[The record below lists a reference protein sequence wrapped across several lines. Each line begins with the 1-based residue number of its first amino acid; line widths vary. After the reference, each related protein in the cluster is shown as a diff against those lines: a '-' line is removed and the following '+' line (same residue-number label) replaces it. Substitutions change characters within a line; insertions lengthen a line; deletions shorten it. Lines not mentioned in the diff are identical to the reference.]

1 MSSVFLEDISS
12 KKGLAQVMVFAWEF
26 KDETCDFKKKKTN
39 NIMAFQG
46 ENWNPISSPQIIRSI
61 DSFPVGGTASN
72 WLKQQ
77 SPQFALWGHP
87 TV

>member
-1 MSSVFLEDISS
+1 MPSVFLEDISS

-26 KDETCDFKKKKTN
+26 KDEACDLKKKIN

-61 DSFPVGGTASN
+61 DSFPVGGAASN

-87 TV
+87 AV